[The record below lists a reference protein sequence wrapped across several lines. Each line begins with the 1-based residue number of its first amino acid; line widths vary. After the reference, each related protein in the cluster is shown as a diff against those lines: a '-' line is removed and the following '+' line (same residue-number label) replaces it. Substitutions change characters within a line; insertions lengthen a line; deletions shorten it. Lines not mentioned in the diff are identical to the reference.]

1 MTLNINEQLIQTI
14 RQQIIQSGGAISFA
28 TFMQLALY
36 APNLGYYNTEKR
48 IFGRGGDFVT
58 ASEISPLFAACIAR
72 QCQQILTALG
82 SGDILEIGAG
92 SGVFA
97 KNVLLELQKLDCLP
111 RQYFIYE
118 ISPALRA
125 QQLQLFELEC
135 PELLKHVRWLNQ
147 LPSAGINGIIF
158 ANEVLDALPATC
170 FQVTE
175 QGVEERCVTWEKD
188 HFAWKNKKSS
198 ASDFVSQIKTIAET
212 CELSVGYTSEIN
224 LEIPKW
230 IDQIAHVL
238 TQGVILLMDYGY
250 GRREYYH
257 PDRTQGTLMCFHQHQ
272 SHSDPFVMVGL
283 QDMTAHVDF
292 TTVAE
297 SAVDAG
303 LNVAGYTTQAAFLL
317 ACGLLDL
324 ADKPENASAT
334 DLYTQAQAI
343 KTLTLPAQMGEII
356 KVIALSKQ
364 IDLPLK
370 GFALHDRR
378 KDL

>member
-1 MTLNINEQLIQTI
+1 MTLNNNEQLIQMI
-14 RQQIIQSGGAISFA
+14 HQQIIQSGGAISFA

-82 SGDILEIGAG
+82 AGDILEIGAG

-97 KNVLLELQKLDCLP
+97 KNLLLELQKINCLP
-111 RQYFIYE
+111 MQYFIYE

-125 QQLQLFELEC
+125 QQLQLFEQEC

-147 LPSAGINGIIF
+147 LPQSGIKGIIF

-170 FQVTE
+170 FQVTDE
-175 QGVEERCVTWEKD
+175 GVEERCVTWEKD
-188 HFAWKNKKSS
+188 HFAWKNKKSTS
-198 ASDFVSQIKTIAET
+198 SDFVSHMKTISET
-212 CELSVGYTSEIN
+212 GGLSVGYTSEIN

-230 IDQIAHVL
+230 INPIAQTL
-238 TQGVILLMDYGY
+238 NQGIILLIDYGY

-257 PDRTQGTLMCFHQHQ
+257 PDRTQGTLMCFQQHQ
-272 SHSDPFVMVGL
+272 SHSDPLVQVGL
-283 QDMTAHVDF
+283 QDITAHVDF
-292 TTVAE
+292 TAVAE
-297 SAVDAG
+297 SADDAG
-303 LNVAGYTTQAAFLL
+303 LTVAGYTTQAAFLL
-317 ACGLLDL
+317 ACGLLEL
-324 ADKPENASAT
+324 AETSQNASAADT
-334 DLYTQAQAI
+334 YHQAQAI
-343 KTLTLPAQMGEII
+343 KTLTLPSQMGEII
-356 KVIALSKQ
+356 KVIALTKQ
-364 IDLPLK
+364 IDLSLK